1 MSNQAGAVRQA
12 PKEEQRLA
20 SAGETAEYIADLLG
34 QLDKMAQSAGFVRL
48 QYLLRECVEEAE
60 KLAAGA

>member
-1 MSNQAGAVRQA
+1 MSIQAGAKRTA
-12 PKEEQRLA
+12 SDESERLA
-20 SAGETAEYIADLLG
+20 TEAETAEYLADLLR
-34 QLDKMAQSAGFVRL
+34 QLERMAQTGGFVRL

>member
-1 MSNQAGAVRQA
+1 MSNQAGAIRQA
-12 PKEEQRLA
+12 PEENQRLA

-60 KLAAGA
+60 KLAVGA